1 MQSQLWCVP
10 VMKIV
15 TKAEIKVLELEAKD
29 QGLSEDD
36 LINQAGL
43 LIASFTHQRLQ
54 HPDAI
59 VILVGSGNNG
69 SDGIVAALHLHQLGH
84 EVLLYICNQ
93 RSPQDLYLKR
103 VRAVGVNV
111 IDAAEDAKQTNLKH
125 YVNLCAIVID
135 AVIGTGRN
143 RPLNKMTSSVFNV
156 IRQQKLINH
165 RLSVIAIDLPS
176 GLDADT
182 GNKDVNSLHA
192 DVTITLGYPKR
203 GLFLLPGAELSDQLV
218 LGSIGLGETKLR
230 MKTPTL
236 LTPKW
241 VEAHLPDRSRFATKR
256 SHGRILTVAGSREY
270 PGAAYLAT
278 MGAARAGAGLVTL
291 ITAPEVQQIMASKLV
306 EVTHLIPPE
315 NDKKGFGLGTGLWIR
330 QQLTSYDALIIGCG
344 LGRSTE
350 SQAVVSETLL
360 TTQPE
365 SKPTVVDAD
374 ALNTLAV
381 TPEWWKRI
389 SSQTIL
395 TPHSREMSR
404 LAGVPLQQVDENRWE
419 IALEYAYRWGVFIL
433 LKGPFSVIASPSGE
447 LRIIPFANPVLAT
460 AGTGDVLAG
469 IIGAM
474 LARNLSPFDAAT
486 IGAAIHGIAG
496 ELLGVDLGNQ
506 GALATDL
513 LTHLPLAIRSINT
526 VWPVREFQETGFLH
540 ADAELRDPKTCVH

>member
-1 MQSQLWCVP
+1 MN
-10 VMKIV
+10 IV
-15 TKAEIKVLELEAKD
+15 TKAEIKVLELEAND
-29 QGLSEDD
+29 LGLSEDT
-36 LINQAGL
+36 LINRAGL

-54 HPDAI
+54 PPDG
-59 VILVGSGNNG
+59 VVVLVGSGNNG

-84 EVLLYICNQ
+84 EVLLYICNH
-93 RSPQDLYLKR
+93 RSSQDPYLEGAR
-103 VRAVGVNV
+103 ETGINIIEAV
-111 IDAAEDAKQTNLKH
+111 EDTEQSNLKH
-125 YVNLCAIVID
+125 YVNSSAVVID

-156 IRQQKLINH
+156 IRQHKLTNH

-192 DVTITLGYPKR
+192 DVTISLGYPKR
-203 GLFLLPGAELSDQLV
+203 GLFLLPGAELSGQLV
-218 LGSIGLGETKLR
+218 IGSIGLDETKLR
-230 MKTPTL
+230 MKAPTL

-241 VEAHLPDRSRFATKR
+241 VQAHLPDRSRFATKR
-256 SHGRILTVAGSREY
+256 SHGRVLTVAGSREY

-291 ITAPEVQQIMASKLV
+291 ITAPEIQQTMASKLV
-306 EVTHLIPPE
+306 EVTHLIPPQ
-315 NDKKGFGLGTGLWIR
+315 NDKKRFGAGTGFWIR
-330 QQLTSYDALIIGCG
+330 QQLATYDALIIGCG

-360 TTQPE
+360 TTQSE
-365 SKPTVVDAD
+365 AKPTVVDAD

-404 LAGVPLQQVDENRWE
+404 LAGVSLEQVDENRWE
-419 IALEYAYRWGVFIL
+419 IALESAYRWGVVVL

-474 LARNLSPFDAAT
+474 LARNMSPFDAAT

-496 ELLGVDLGNQ
+496 ELLEVDLGNQ

-513 LTHLPLAIRSINT
+513 LTHLPRAIRSMNT
-526 VWPVREFQETGFLH
+526 AWPVREFQETGLLH
-540 ADAELRDPKTCVH
+540 VDAEPRAPTTCVH